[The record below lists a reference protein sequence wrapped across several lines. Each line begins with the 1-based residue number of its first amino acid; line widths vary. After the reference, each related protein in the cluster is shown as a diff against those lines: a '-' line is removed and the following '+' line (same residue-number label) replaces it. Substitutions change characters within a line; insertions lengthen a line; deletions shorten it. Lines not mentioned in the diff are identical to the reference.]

1 MKRVLF
7 GALALFASLTAV
19 TPANA
24 GHTFGLFPH
33 CGFGCCGCCCEF
45 RIRQYNAFT
54 PVCCGSITCDG
65 CMPFSG
71 LNYLGMGS
79 GPGGYIDNGFSCP
92 GDNRGTGLDCGTPAE
107 VGPTRVMPS
116 APAASGPS
124 TGAPLPQAPVSTPV
138 LMPPGTGAAYPQYPG
153 YPVQPVSYYP
163 GYYPNYG
170 YGYGFGYGY
179 APAVPT
185 YPTPVM
191 NSWNPSGQVP
201 YYWNPMGG
209 R

>member
-7 GALALFASLTAV
+7 GALAVFASLTAV
-19 TPANA
+19 TPAEA
-24 GHTFGLFPH
+24 GRTFGLFPH

-54 PVCCGSITCDG
+54 PVCSGCITCDG

-71 LNYLGMGS
+71 AGGLNYFGIGS
-79 GPGGYIDNGFSCP
+79 GPGGYVDNGFSCP
-92 GDNRGTGLDCGTPAE
+92 GDNRGTGLDCGSPAN
-107 VGPTRVMPS
+107 VGPSKPMPPAAGAA
-116 APAASGPS
+116 APA
-124 TGAPLPQAPVSTPV
+124 PQAPASTPV
-138 LMPPGTGAAYPQYPG
+138 LMPPGTSAIPYYPG

-170 YGYGFGYGY
+170 YGYGYGY
-179 APAVPT
+179 APT
-185 YPTPVM
+185 YPVPAM
-191 NSWNPSGQVP
+191 NSWNPMGQVP